1 LLKQQNPPN
10 CCVNKN
16 CIEYRIIVVVVPAV
30 DTIDTVTV
38 VFFYYFDGHNAPNS
52 IECSTRHEISLHLDD
67 HQSYEVMFTEISST
81 LEIVVVV
88 VVVVVVAIEV
98 LIKFLEAIP

>member
-1 LLKQQNPPN
+1 MIPLIRSQLF
-10 CCVNKN
+10 
-16 CIEYRIIVVVVPAV
+16 
-30 DTIDTVTV
+30 
-38 VFFYYFDGHNAPNS
+38 FFYYFDGHNAPNS

-88 VVVVVVAIEV
+88 VVVAIEV